1 MSTLSLSWRDARFSS
16 WIGCEFIELWRY
28 TILAGDFFEDGS
40 GKGTQR
46 QGRFAARRRS
56 TTASAGCWWFV
67 LGWVGALTSPNQSKR
82 RQRVGLKVLA
92 TAKIFAND
100 YLGSGGRVFKNA
112 GVCFRSMEL
121 KSRIAL
127 QTFLCLLPRNCPFNV
142 YLSRQEEGSK
152 CELRTEFGHTICLHI
167 SCDSTV

>member
-1 MSTLSLSWRDARFSS
+1 MSTLSLVFKLDWVWIHRTLEIHNPGRWLLWRWLWKRNAKTRKICGSTSKHDSECRMLVIRPWMSWSLNISKSIKTEATSWSEGPCNSKDLCKRLSRVRRARFQ
-16 WIGCEFIELWRY
+16 
-28 TILAGDFFEDGS
+28 
-40 GKGTQR
+40 K
-46 QGRFAARRRS
+46 
-56 TTASAGCWWFV
+56 CWSF
-67 LGWVGALTSPNQSKR
+67 
-82 RQRVGLKVLA
+82 
-92 TAKIFAND
+92 
-100 YLGSGGRVFKNA
+100 
-112 GVCFRSMEL
+112 FRSMEL